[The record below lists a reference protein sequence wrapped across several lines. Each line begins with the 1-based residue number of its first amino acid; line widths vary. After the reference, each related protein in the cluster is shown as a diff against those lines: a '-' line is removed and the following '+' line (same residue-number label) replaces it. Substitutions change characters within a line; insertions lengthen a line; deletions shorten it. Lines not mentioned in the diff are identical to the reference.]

1 MVTVIGLVLLFL
13 ILFLLYAP
21 FNDKFFKFYKFKKY
35 KSFVNANYNS
45 DLYSLIN
52 DFNSGL
58 ISFNEF
64 KNEVVL
70 IFPKINISNL
80 DKIYIDKNYFQI
92 DDIIS
97 NV

>member
-45 DLYSLIN
+45 DLY
-52 DFNSGL
+52 
-58 ISFNEF
+58 EF
-64 KNEVVL
+64 REQ
-70 IFPKINISNL
+70 NIPSTVSRFL
-80 DKIYIDKNYFQI
+80 
-92 DDIIS
+92 
-97 NV
+97 